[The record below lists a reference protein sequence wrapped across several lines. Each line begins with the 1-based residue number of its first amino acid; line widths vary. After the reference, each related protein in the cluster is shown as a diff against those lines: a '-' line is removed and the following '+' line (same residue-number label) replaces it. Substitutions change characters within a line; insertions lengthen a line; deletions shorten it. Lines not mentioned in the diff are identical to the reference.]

1 MMLLLQ
7 TPWTPESLTE
17 ADAALAESR
26 RLSFGEGPSLAFLPF
41 GDGCE
46 HEARSEA
53 LVLEALAQLAK
64 QHSVYL
70 GASAY
75 VRVEGEAVPRTI
87 GFMVGPDGN
96 PLSRTLKIMPDM
108 VEGYTDTIAETFQPA
123 RFEVARTPLGQI
135 GVLCGED
142 ILAPHIVRS
151 MMAAGAEIIFNPS
164 RERTDSF
171 SKARDIAR
179 LARAYENL
187 AYVAVTSPS
196 SVSIGGVGEVRL
208 PPVTAIY
215 PPQGDALRVR
225 GAESYLRTEVDI
237 EDLRRRRMGPGL
249 NFPSIVR
256 MNLYAPG
263 YEKETSPPAASP
275 QSRQEWITEG
285 ERRVA
290 AQLRPAQG
298 EAIDVYGAMIGQH
311 VVHQS
316 HTPEELVEKR
326 QPNLD
331 DAFDLVRNYGARAAN
346 LKLVVFPEFFLT
358 GPVSPLGSKLGHLS
372 EQIGV
377 TFPGPEMDQVAAFAQ
392 EINAYVSGGVFE
404 YDPDWPNR
412 FFNTAFIY
420 DPSGNLI
427 HRYRK
432 IHCGDVMGFLPD
444 TTPGSVFDQYVDK
457 YGYEHL
463 FPVADTPI
471 GRLGTTI
478 CFDNNFPET
487 YRALA
492 QRGAEV
498 ILHPTSEPHGAHR
511 RGWDAA
517 RQSRGFE
524 NTAYIISSGHG
535 GEYFLP
541 GRSVPSAR
549 GRGYSKIVNFDGS
562 IQAMADTAGQVPLG
576 GVIDLRALR
585 KARSNLQANL
595 ALWDDPVVYANEYG
609 KTLRGIPNNLWPD
622 DPLGNPYL
630 GAVQI
635 KNVIKSYVEEG
646 IFVALDS

>member
-1 MMLLLQ
+1 MILLQ
-7 TPWTPESLTE
+7 TPWSPKSLVDVE
-17 ADAALAESR
+17 AALSQAR
-26 RLSFGEGPSLAFLPF
+26 RTSLIDGPVLAFLPH
-41 GDGCE
+41 GDGAE
-46 HEARSEA
+46 HDACPESDVVSA
-53 LVLEALAQLAK
+53 LGAVAQG
-64 QHSVYL
+64 HNVYL

-75 VRVEGEAVPRTI
+75 VAVEGESVPRTV
-87 GFMVGPDGN
+87 GFVVGPDGSL
-96 PLSRTLKIMPDM
+96 LSRTHKVMPDV
-108 VEGYTDTIAETFQPA
+108 VEGYTDTAADTFQPA
-123 RFEVARTPLGQI
+123 QFTVARTSLGHV

-142 ILAPHIVRS
+142 ILAPHVVRT
-151 MMAAGAEIIFNPS
+151 MMAAGAEIIFNPC
-164 RERTDSF
+164 RERSDSL
-171 SKARDIAR
+171 SEARDVAR
-179 LARAYENL
+179 TARAYENL
-187 AYVAVTSPS
+187 AYVATTSPTH
-196 SVSIGGVGEVRL
+196 VTLDDAEVAL
-208 PPVTAIY
+208 PPVTALY
-215 PPQGDALRVR
+215 PPQGNAFRVQGAEALLRVDF
-225 GAESYLRTEVDI
+225 DI
-237 EDLRRRRMGPGL
+237 EDLRRRRVGPAL

-263 YEKETSPPAASP
+263 YKKEAGAVVSSP
-275 QSRQEWITEG
+275 QSRQAWIEEG
-285 ERRVA
+285 QRRVV
-290 AQLRPAQG
+290 AQARAPAP
-298 EAIDVYGAMIGQH
+298 ESIDVYSAMIGQH

-316 HTPEELVEKR
+316 HTPEELVAKR

-358 GPVSPLGSKLGHLS
+358 GPVSPLGHKLGHLS
-372 EQIGV
+372 EKIGV

-404 YDPDWPNR
+404 YDPAWPER

-463 FPVADTPI
+463 FPVVETLI

-487 YRALA
+487 YRALTR
-492 QRGAEV
+492 RGAEV

-524 NTAYIISSGHG
+524 NTAYVLSSGHG

-541 GRSVPSAR
+541 GRKAPSSR

-562 IQAMADTAGQVPLG
+562 IQAVADTAGQVPLG

-585 KARSNLQANL
+585 KARANLQANI
-595 ALWDDPVVYANEYG
+595 ALWDDAVVYADEYA
-609 KTLRGIPNNLWPD
+609 KTVRGIPNNLWPD
-622 DPLGNPYL
+622 DPLGNPYF
-630 GAVQI
+630 GGVEI
-635 KNVIKSYVEEG
+635 KKVISSYVDEG
-646 IFVALDS
+646 IFVAPAAE